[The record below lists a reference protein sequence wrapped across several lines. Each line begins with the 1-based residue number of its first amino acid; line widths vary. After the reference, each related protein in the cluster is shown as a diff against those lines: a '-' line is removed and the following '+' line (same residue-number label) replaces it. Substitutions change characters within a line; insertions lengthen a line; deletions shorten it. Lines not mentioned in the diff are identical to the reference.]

1 MRVHKLNNV
10 TTALKLLE
18 KNRVGVLLLFLA
30 LSLRLYYTFICPI
43 FLVEELTLNVYDPP
57 KVKLVGISNYDIVDG
72 KSTPILGL
80 IWSII
85 LRFQVIYLASLT
97 SNDGRLA

>member
-1 MRVHKLNNV
+1 MFSISQL
-10 TTALKLLE
+10 
-18 KNRVGVLLLFLA
+18 
-30 LSLRLYYTFICPI
+30 
-43 FLVEELTLNVYDPP
+43 

-85 LRFQVIYLASLT
+85 LRFQVRKNVAQHVHFIVQTLVYVYLHVLHSGGWMLFWIHVHP
-97 SNDGRLA
+97 